1 MVITILSQDSPT
13 PMLIFFPHN
22 WTKPS
27 WEIFSRLYRVCDQQS
42 RSWITKL
49 IGTQP
54 QHPKNQVHSQNNCT
68 YALNASLNSKQTAL
82 GESQFVSAVEIN
94 ISWLCI
100 TGILTPFLSPL
111 SDYKIIHIDS
121 LHVPVW
127 AKGFNQILWCLSW
140 LRSPVRVHTFKSL
153 RTFGRGR

>member
-1 MVITILSQDSPT
+1 MTPQVWIPWSGTSMQQHDSRCETLGSVLFKMVITSLSQDSPT

-27 WEIFSRLYRVCDQQS
+27 WEILSRLYRVCDQQS

-94 ISWLCI
+94 IS
-100 TGILTPFLSPL
+100 
-111 SDYKIIHIDS
+111 
-121 LHVPVW
+121 
-127 AKGFNQILWCLSW
+127 
-140 LRSPVRVHTFKSL
+140 
-153 RTFGRGR
+153 